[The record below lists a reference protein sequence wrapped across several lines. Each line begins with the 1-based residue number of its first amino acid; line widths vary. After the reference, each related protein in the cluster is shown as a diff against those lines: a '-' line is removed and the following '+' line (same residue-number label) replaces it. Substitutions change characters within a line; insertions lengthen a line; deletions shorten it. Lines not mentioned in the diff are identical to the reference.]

1 MTPAEE
7 ALWQLLR
14 VRPLGCKFRRQHPL
28 GPFIADFYCYEA
40 ALVVEADGPIHLRRR
55 NRDRERDH
63 FLLVCGIHVLRL
75 TNAQILDDPQQ
86 TLAQIER
93 CLRDS
98 QASLAPLSFRER
110 GRG

>member
-1 MTPAEE
+1 M
-7 ALWQLLR
+7 
-14 VRPLGCKFRRQHPL
+14 
-28 GPFIADFYCYEA
+28 D
-40 ALVVEADGPIHLRRR
+40 

-63 FLLVCGIHVLRL
+63 LLLVCGIHVLRL

-98 QASLAPLSFRER
+98 LAPLSRRER